1 MHCPPIRRKK
11 IVGLAIVVAALAV
24 GDTASAQE
32 GGPTEAG
39 QDSVARV
46 PGNTLVPLPVVFY
59 QPETGIGFGA
69 VVSYYFRLS
78 QAATAAQGISRPS
91 TVSVIGIYT
100 AKKQI
105 ITSLGGELYLGREG
119 RTRLLGDVG
128 YVKFPTKFWG
138 IGNNTP
144 DEDEEDYTPETVSAL
159 LDLQREVFPGWF
171 LGGTV
176 QAAYRKLTK
185 VEEDGQLAGG
195 TVPGAED
202 GGIVG
207 LGLVVTRDTRDN
219 IVFPRRGGLHRL
231 SATLYDGVFGSDY
244 DFGLYALDLRGY
256 LPLFTSHV
264 LALRALGMA
273 SSGAP
278 PFDLYPELGGDV
290 LLRGYFQGR
299 FRDRQLMAFQGEYR
313 APLVWRMGIAW
324 FFEVGQVAS
333 TFGEFDFDRFKL
345 SAGGGLRFQ
354 LSRQEGLNVRAD
366 YGWGFDVGSGGF
378 YLSIG
383 EAF

>member
-1 MHCPPIRRKK
+1 VHCPPIRRKK

-39 QDSVARV
+39 KDSVARV

-176 QAAYRKLTK
+176 QAAYRKLTE